1 MFINPDRLEDMMR
14 EGVPDSSDAERKYME
29 VMSNVVGVVRSA
41 SSAGECD
48 ALNGQNVGTFT
59 WMNFTLDR

>member
-1 MFINPDRLEDMMR
+1 MFIHPARLQDMMR
-14 EGVPDSSDAERKYME
+14 EGVPDSYDAESKYME

-41 SSAGECD
+41 SSAAECD

-59 WMNFTLDR
+59 WMNFTLDW